1 MNRLKQLSGCISLA
15 LLSLALLFGCGKKN
29 SKGNGGNPDRQEF
42 ALGVMASV
50 DYLPFAVALD
60 KGIYDSL
67 GLDLRLEHFFSP
79 VERDAALQGG
89 VLDGAV
95 TDYTSAALLNAAQL
109 PIVLDMKCDGAFRL
123 IVGQGKSIATLQD
136 LRGKRLA
143 LSSNTV
149 IEYTT
154 DKLLAQAGIAPEE
167 VEKVEIVKIPLRL
180 EMLRNGEVDAAV
192 LPEPFATMALESG
205 LTSLIST
212 KELGINLTGI
222 ALTREASER
231 KEAVNLLHQGYNL
244 GVQYMQQHPR
254 EEWVKV
260 LISELGISKTAALSM
275 ELPDFTPATIP
286 TPQELEEMNR
296 WLKGKKLV
304 DEGYSTQQLLP

>member
-1 MNRLKQLSGCISLA
+1 
-15 LLSLALLFGCGKKN
+15 
-29 SKGNGGNPDRQEF
+29 
-42 ALGVMASV
+42 
-50 DYLPFAVALD
+50 
-60 KGIYDSL
+60 
-67 GLDLRLEHFFSP
+67 
-79 VERDAALQGG
+79 
-89 VLDGAV
+89 
-95 TDYTSAALLNAAQL
+95 
-109 PIVLDMKCDGAFRL
+109 MKCDGAFRL
-123 IVGQGKSIATLQD
+123 IVGQGKSISSLQD
-136 LRGKRLA
+136 LKGKKLA

-154 DKLLAQAGIAPEE
+154 DMLLAQAGIAPEE

-260 LISELGISKTAALSM
+260 LIDELGISETALAM
-275 ELPDFTPATIP
+275 ELPDFTPVATP
-286 TPQELEEMNR
+286 TPQELEEMNL
-296 WLKGKKLV
+296 WLKSKKLV